1 MSGSERLGQAAGFLL
16 APLAGTLSMLRRAR
30 MFHPEGAVY
39 RAEMVAVAGPFPG
52 LGRRLKGPALA
63 RFSTA
68 LWRGGSEWM
77 DALGIALRLGAA
89 PSETPRAGDQ
99 DLLFAT
105 IQHPWTMPFAPLTTE
120 QHDFLANDY
129 FAVSPFDVAGV
140 GRGKLRLV
148 ASRPRR
154 LQARDRG
161 ARLDEAVARG
171 EASLRLEVQTQERW
185 EPVVEVR
192 ILERAEIDQE
202 ALRFSPFRDGKGLT
216 PRGFVHGLRRATYL
230 LSQLARPAATLRPR
244 WRAAPR

>member
-1 MSGSERLGQAAGFLL
+1 MLL
-16 APLAGTLSMLRRAR
+16 APLTGTLSLLRRAR

-39 RAEMVAVAGPFPG
+39 RAEIAVLAGPFPG
-52 LGRRLKGPALA
+52 LGRRLEGQALA

-77 DALGIALRLGAA
+77 DALGVALRLGAD
-89 PSETPRAGDQ
+89 PSATPRPGDQ

-154 LQARDRG
+154 LLSRG
-161 ARLDEAVARG
+161 RGERLDEAVARG
-171 EASLRLEVQTQERW
+171 EAALRLEVRTAKRW
-185 EPVVEVR
+185 EPVALLR
-192 ILERAEIDQE
+192 ILKRADIDQE

-216 PRGFVHGLRRATYL
+216 PRGFVHGLRRATYRI
-230 LSQLARPAATLRPR
+230 SQWARPAAAVR
-244 WRAAPR
+244 

>member
-1 MSGSERLGQAAGFLL
+1 MGRAAGWLL
-16 APLAGTLSMLRRAR
+16 APLTGALSLLRRAR

-39 RAEMVAVAGPFPG
+39 RAEVSALHGPYPG
-52 LGRRLKGPALA
+52 LARRLEGAALA

-68 LWRGGSEWM
+68 WWRGGREWM
-77 DALGIALRLGAA
+77 DALGVALRLGAD
-89 PSETPRAGDQ
+89 PGVTPRQGDQ

-105 IQHPWTMPFAPLTTE
+105 IQHPWTTPFAPLTTE

-140 GRGKLRLV
+140 GRAKLRLV

-154 LQARDRG
+154 LRAAERS

-171 EASLRLEVQTQERW
+171 EAVLQFEIRLVGRQQW
-185 EPVVEVR
+185 DPVAQVR
-192 ILERAEIDQE
+192 LMRRIQVDQE
-202 ALRFSPFRDGKGLT
+202 ALRFSPFRSGKGLS

-230 LSQLARPAATLRPR
+230 LSQMVRPAHAR
-244 WRAAPR
+244 

>member
-1 MSGSERLGQAAGFLL
+1 MSL
-16 APLAGTLSMLRRAR
+16 LRRAR

-39 RAEMVAVAGPFPG
+39 RAEIVALPGPVPG
-52 LGRRLKGPALA
+52 LGRRLEGRALA

-77 DALGIALRLGAA
+77 DALGVALRLGTE
-89 PSETPRAGDQ
+89 PSATPRAGDQ

-105 IQHPWTMPFAPLTTE
+105 IQHPWTMPVAPLTTE

-129 FAVSPFDVAGV
+129 FAVAPFDVAGV

-148 ASRPRR
+148 AGRPRR

-161 ARLDEAVARG
+161 QRLDEAVARG
-171 EASLRLEVQTQERW
+171 EASLRLEVRAARRW
-185 EPVVEVR
+185 EPVAEVR

-230 LSQLARPAATLRPR
+230 FSQLARPATAVWSR
-244 WRAAPR
+244 